1 MDYYCST
8 RTKRRRIKAKV
19 SEHLKF
25 LEDFKV
31 KSGTCF
37 YLDCASEVD
46 NQIPSEKRSFEIHL
60 SENEKESDAEF
71 EDENEEQSVAG
82 RTCTASNIEMDFN
95 STSEETDPTCELKI
109 KLADWAANRNI
120 SHSAL
125 TELLHILADYNLDL
139 PKDSR
144 SLLSTP
150 KTCEVKEMG
159 HGIYYHFG
167 LAKALTLQL
176 LNDSHLSVDTL
187 TLRVNIDGLPL
198 FKSSKMELWPIL
210 AMIKEF
216 PKSGVVI
223 VGLYAGVTKP
233 DCVTKYL
240 KEFIEDLKSV
250 TQEGLNYR
258 GKHFNVALPD
268 AFICD
273 APARAFFKCIKS
285 HSGYSSCEHCTEHGI
300 YMDKEGCV
308 S

>member
-1 MDYYCST
+1 MDYYCSS

-31 KSGTCF
+31 KSGTF
-37 YLDCASEVD
+37 SDLDYASEVD
-46 NQIPSEKRSFEIHL
+46 NQISSEEWNFEAHL
-60 SENEKESDAEF
+60 SEKETDAEF
-71 EDENEEQSVAG
+71 EDEHEEQSVAG
-82 RTCTASNIEMDFN
+82 RKFTASSIEIDLN
-95 STSEETDPTCELKI
+95 STSEEIDRTRTLKV

-125 TELLHILADYNLDL
+125 TELLHILVHYGLDL

-150 KTCEVKEMG
+150 KTFEVKEMG
-159 HGIYYHFG
+159 HGIYHHFG
-167 LAKALTLQL
+167 LAKTLTSQL

-216 PKSGVVI
+216 PKSGVFI
-223 VGLYAGVTKP
+223 IGLYAGVAKP
-233 DCVTKYL
+233 DSVTKYL
-240 KEFIEDLKSV
+240 KEFIEDLKSI

-273 APARAFFKCIKS
+273 APARAFLKCIKG
-285 HSGYSSCEHCTEHGI
+285 HSGYSSCEA
-300 YMDKEGCV
+300 V
-308 S
+308 